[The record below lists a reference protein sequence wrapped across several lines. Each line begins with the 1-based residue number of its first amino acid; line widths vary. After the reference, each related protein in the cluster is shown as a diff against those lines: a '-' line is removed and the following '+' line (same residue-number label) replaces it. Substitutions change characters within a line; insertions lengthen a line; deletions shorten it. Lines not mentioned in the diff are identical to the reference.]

1 MARKLKVVVVEDE
14 YYVRKGII
22 NSTNWS
28 ALTCEIVGEAENGV
42 AGLEV
47 IRETEP
53 DLVIVDIEMPLMSG
67 LEMVEQLKLENRQL
81 EYLFLTSHQNFSYVY
96 KAIKLDVI
104 DYLLKPFMQAD
115 LEKCLAKV
123 KVKLHLVEKDEL
135 DLTGDTAYDIE
146 FKNSLIQQAVQY
158 VKQHYKDDISN
169 TSMAEYLNISEA
181 YFCRTFKKETGYTF
195 GQYLSHYRIHIAAKL
210 LRKSDMRINEVAL
223 LCGIADSNYFSQIFK
238 KIKGISP
245 KDYQSSQKTL

>member
-1 MARKLKVVVVEDE
+1 MARKLRIVVVEDE
-14 YYVRKGII
+14 FYVRKGII
-22 NSTNWS
+22 NATNWT
-28 ALTCEIVGEAENGV
+28 ALGCEVVGEAENGAV
-42 AGLEV
+42 GLEV
-47 IRETEP
+47 IRETSP

-96 KAIKLDVI
+96 RAIKLDVI
-104 DYLLKPFMQAD
+104 DYLLKPFMQED
-115 LEKCLAKV
+115 LEKCIAKV
-123 KVKLHLVEKDEL
+123 KIKLHLVEKDEI

-158 VKQHYKDDISN
+158 VKQHYKEDISN
-169 TSMAEYLNISEA
+169 VSMSEYLNISEA

-210 LRKSDMRINEVAL
+210 LRQSDMRINEVAFA
-223 LCGIADSNYFSQIFK
+223 CGIPDSNYFSQIFK

-245 KDYQSSQKTL
+245 KDYQNSQKTL